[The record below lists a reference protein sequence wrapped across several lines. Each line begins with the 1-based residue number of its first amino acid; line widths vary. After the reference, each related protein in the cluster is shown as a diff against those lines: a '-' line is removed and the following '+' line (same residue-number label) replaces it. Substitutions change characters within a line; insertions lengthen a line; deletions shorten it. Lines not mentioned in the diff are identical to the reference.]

1 MRLNRTPSLHDRD
14 WRNAENENWE
24 NIESTYSAFTA
35 LEDFLA
41 GFDGTQLIQKSYNLF
56 NKDNVVRGRLNA
68 DTGEII
74 VESDTSWHTTGFIE
88 VEPGRRL
95 QIKPTQGTTVI
106 YDSNYEYIQQIT
118 PGQHPMILPSNA
130 RYVRNT
136 MGQSSIDGKYIYLG
150 DEDLP
155 YMEYGYSYMPEFHD
169 LIRRIASE
177 VVPGTDSDIKE
188 YVNLFN
194 KATVQNRLLNANTGE
209 AEATDGSWR
218 VSDYIPVLP
227 GKLLQIHPNQGVTVM
242 YDENYNYIDNIG
254 ASSHPFRLPS
264 NARYIRNN
272 MGLSS
277 VEGKYIYL
285 GENFMPYYPYMQG
298 PGSIDS
304 DDSRPRKVLVI
315 GNSYSVDT
323 FTYLH
328 DICVSAGVNV
338 VVGVAHDSGSSLSDA
353 MSKINNSQTIHSYYK
368 WTNQNGY
375 TRTASPLYS
384 DAITDEDWDIVIF
397 QQMSF
402 ESRDYSTFQPHLTN
416 LKEYVGGI
424 ATNPNVRFGINAIWE
439 RSTTASSVGDKET
452 QVDFYN
458 DIVSN
463 YRRAMLDSDLEIL
476 IPTGTAIQ
484 NGRENEHLIQVG
496 YELTRDGA
504 HLDEGIGRY
513 IAAMTVFE
521 TLFNKNTLGDVS
533 FAPGNADKHLVY
545 LAKMVAKKAVDNPY
559 KISEL

>member
-68 DTGEII
+68 NTGEVI

-227 GKLLQIHPNQGVTVM
+227 GKLLQIHPNQGITVM
-242 YDENYNYIDNIG
+242 YDENYNYIDDIG
-254 ASSHPFRLPS
+254 VNSHPFRLPS

-304 DDSRPRKVLVI
+304 DDSRPRKVLII

-338 VVGVAHDSGSSLSDA
+338 VVGVAHDSGGSLSDA

-384 DAITDEDWDIVIF
+384 VAITDEDWDIVIF

-416 LKEYVGGI
+416 LKEYVEGI

-439 RSTTASSVGDKET
+439 RSTTAPSVGDKET
-452 QVDFYN
+452 QLNFFY
-458 DIVSN
+458 DIVAN
-463 YRRAMLDSDLEIL
+463 YRQAMIDSNIEIL

-484 NGRENEHLIQVG
+484 NARENEYLSEVG

-504 HLDEGIGRY
+504 HLDEPVGRY

-521 TLFNKNTLGDVS
+521 TLFDKSLFGDVS
-533 FAPGNADKHLVY
+533 FSTEADKYHIY
-545 LAKMVAKKAVDNPY
+545 LAKMMARKAVDNPY